1 MITSDVMRG
10 FNSLIILS
18 ILMKGDNYGYQ
29 ISTMIKEKT
38 NGEYIMKET
47 TLYSAFNRLE
57 KQSLIQSYSK
67 SGTKG
72 KPRTYYKI
80 TPLGIEE
87 YFEKLVEW
95 EEVQAI
101 IHEFVKEEKR

>member
-1 MITSDVMRG
+1 MVSSDVMRG
-10 FNSLIILS
+10 FNSLLILS

-29 ISTMIKEKT
+29 ISNMIREKT
-38 NGEYIMKET
+38 KGAYIMKET

-57 KQSLIQSYSK
+57 KQNLVNSYSK
-67 SGTKG
+67 AETKG

-80 TPLGIEE
+80 TPLGIES

-95 EEVQAI
+95 EEVQRI
-101 IHEFVKEEKR
+101 IQRFVKEENK

>member
-1 MITSDVMRG
+1 MVSSDVMRG
-10 FNSLIILS
+10 FNSLLILA
-18 ILMKGDNYGYQ
+18 ILMKEDNYGYQ
-29 ISTMIKEKT
+29 ISSMIKEKT
-38 NGEYIMKET
+38 KGAYVMKET

-57 KQSLIQSYSK
+57 KQSLIQSYAK
-67 SGTKG
+67 AETKG

-80 TPLGIEE
+80 TPLGIEN

-101 IHEFVKEEKR
+101 IQQFVKEDKS